1 MKEILDRLHAALGG
15 HLTVEEPLGQTVVN
29 VPAAEI
35 VSVITFLKSQGFR
48 MLVDLTAVDFLKRD
62 PRFDVVYVLYH
73 LEEHAWLRLR
83 VQVGGEDPEIPSI
96 SHVFKAANWAER
108 ECFDMFG
115 IRFRGHPN
123 LTRILMP
130 DDWQGHPLRKD
141 YPLTGTDPLA
151 PLVRE

>member
-1 MKEILDRLHAALGG
+1 MNEILSRLHTALGD

-35 VSVITFLKSQGFR
+35 VSVITFLKSQGFSQ
-48 MLVDLTAVDFLKRD
+48 LIDLSAVDYLKRD

-73 LEEHAWLRLR
+73 LEERAWLRLR
-83 VQVGGEDPEIPSI
+83 VRVGGDEPEVPSVA
-96 SHVFKAANWAER
+96 HVFISANWAER
-108 ECFDMFG
+108 ECFDLFG

-141 YPLTGTDPLA
+141 YPLAGTEPLP